1 VLLPA
6 AASNALSL
14 VGLNE
19 LWPYVALALTG
30 IVTEEATPLI
40 GGLAAHDGR
49 LDLVAVMVWVTLGVW
64 VADLGLYYLG
74 RVGRRRGRWVRQ
86 RWPGLRRLVL
96 RALRAVRRHPWR
108 ASLAVRFAYGL
119 RLTLPLACGA
129 ARVRTSVYAVGS
141 AISSVVWSVL
151 FTLIGWG
158 FGRTTLIVLGHVRR
172 YERFLI
178 PGIIVGVA
186 IAWWVIRKRH
196 VDEEVVEVIATG
208 HRKSHST
215 SARS

>member
-1 VLLPA
+1 
-6 AASNALSL
+6 
-14 VGLNE
+14 
-19 LWPYVALALTG
+19 
-30 IVTEEATPLI
+30 
-40 GGLAAHDGR
+40 
-49 LDLVAVMVWVTLGVW
+49 
-64 VADLGLYYLG
+64 
-74 RVGRRRGRWVRQ
+74 
-86 RWPGLRRLVL
+86 
-96 RALRAVRRHPWR
+96 
-108 ASLAVRFAYGL
+108 
-119 RLTLPLACGA
+119 
-129 ARVRTSVYAVGS
+129 VRTSVYAVGS